1 MIVRDLASVPLNS
14 PLRTKHS
21 DLFAMFGALQPI
33 YDVYTATGADVGATS
48 ADTEVQDDKDRAR
61 FLGQLRAWTEFWS
74 RAQPVL
80 LALGMK
86 LDEGGFGE
94 E

>member
-1 MIVRDLASVPLNS
+1 MIGRDLASVPLNS

-21 DLFAMFGALQPI
+21 DLFAIFGALQPI
-33 YDVYTATGADVGATS
+33 YDVYTVTADVDATS
-48 ADTEVQDDKDRAR
+48 ADTEVQDGKDRAR